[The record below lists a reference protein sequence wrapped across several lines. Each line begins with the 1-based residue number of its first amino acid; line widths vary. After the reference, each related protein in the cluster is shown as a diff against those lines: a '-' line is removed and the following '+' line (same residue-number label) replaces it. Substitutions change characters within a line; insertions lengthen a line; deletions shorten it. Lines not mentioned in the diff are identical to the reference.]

1 MKSQLCKLILCRPN
15 AHPNIFK
22 KASVKVLICVDAN
35 PMRKEKYVYNE
46 STLQFEKVERSL
58 GQRLAIVFG
67 YLSGILVLSLC
78 VFLIADKHIQT
89 PAKKALQRDIQQL
102 NHQVVNMTDELN
114 LLDKVITNIQD
125 RDANVH
131 RMLLGMEPIDENIWT
146 GGTGGHDQYRQFEQ
160 FGDAESLLTGAQKN
174 MDKLRRQV
182 YLQTKSLDTLE
193 KKAIEREG
201 MIASIPSIKP
211 VRSDK
216 LKRGLNHL
224 SGYGIR
230 MHPVHKVKKM
240 HKGIDFT
247 APRGTPI
254 QATGDGVVKSV
265 VEKRTGYGHHVV
277 IDHGFGYETLYGHMK
292 TIDVSRGDKVK
303 KGQQIGSVGS
313 TGTSTA
319 PHCHYEVR
327 FNGKAVNPIHYVL
340 DGLTPMEYQDLVE
353 KAAKANQSF
362 D

>member
-1 MKSQLCKLILCRPN
+1 
-15 AHPNIFK
+15 
-22 KASVKVLICVDAN
+22 
-35 PMRKEKYVYNE
+35 MRKEKYVYNDN
-46 STLQFEKVERSL
+46 TLQFEKVDRSIGQQIALYGAYFCGIVVIAL
-58 GQRLAIVFG
+58 GI
-67 YLSGILVLSLC
+67 
-78 VFLIADKHIQT
+78 FLIADKHIET
-89 PAKKALQRDIQQL
+89 PAKKALKRDVNQL
-102 NHQVVNMTDELN
+102 TLQVSGMTEDLEMM
-114 LLDKVITNIQD
+114 DKVLSNIQE

-131 RMLLGMEPIDENIWT
+131 RMLFGMEPIDNSIWE
-146 GGTGGHDQYRQFEQ
+146 GGTGGHDQYRQFSQ
-160 FGDAESLLTGAQKN
+160 FGGSATAVLATAQMR

-193 KKAIEREG
+193 KKALEREG
-201 MIASIPSIKP
+201 MISSVPSIKP
-211 VRSDK
+211 VRVDK

-254 QATGDGVVKSV
+254 QATGDGVIKSV
-265 VEKRTGYGHHVV
+265 VKKRTGYGHYVI
-277 IDHGFGYETLYGHMK
+277 IDHGYGYETLYGHMK
-292 TIDVSRGDKVK
+292 TILVNRGETVV
-303 KGQQIGSVGS
+303 KGQQIGTVGS

-327 FNGKAVNPIHYVL
+327 FHDKAVNPIHYVL
-340 DGLTPMEYQDLVE
+340 DGLTPIEYQELVE

>member
-1 MKSQLCKLILCRPN
+1 MPSEYPSEHIQ
-15 AHPNIFK
+15 
-22 KASVKVLICVDAN
+22 KASVKVLICVDAT

-46 STLQFEKVERSL
+46 STLQFEKIERSI
-58 GQRLAIVFG
+58 GQRIAVFSGYVCGVIVLAV
-67 YLSGILVLSLC
+67 VA
-78 VFLIADKHIQT
+78 FLIADKHIQT
-89 PAKKALQRDIQQL
+89 PAKQALKRDITQL
-102 NHQVVNMTDELN
+102 SSEISGMNDELDI
-114 LLDKVITNIQD
+114 LDKVLTNIQD
-125 RDANVH
+125 RDASVH
-131 RMLLGMEPIDENIWT
+131 RMLLGMDPIDDNIWE
-146 GGTGGHDQYRQFEQ
+146 GGTGGHEQYRKFEQ
-160 FGDAESLLTGAQKN
+160 YPGDSKILLSNAQEKL
-174 MDKLRRQV
+174 DKLRRQA

-193 KKAIEREG
+193 RKAVEREG

-211 VRSDK
+211 VRVDK

-254 QATGDGVVKSV
+254 QATGDGVIESV
-265 VEKRTGYGHHVV
+265 TKKRTGYGHHIV
-277 IDHGFGYETLYGHMK
+277 IDHGYGYETLYAHMK
-292 TIDVSRGDKVK
+292 TIDVKRGQKVK
-303 KGQQIGSVGS
+303 KGQQIGTVGS

-327 FNGKAVNPIHYVL
+327 FNGRAVNPIHYVL
-340 DGLTPMEYQDLVE
+340 DGLTPTEYQDMVE